1 MPLPKRRG
9 YRHYDTKS
17 QTSILSFWSRSA
29 LLSLQESNYRHRR
42 AEPKRLKFPCYLFEL
57 RADFYLL
64 WAALFTCTAL
74 SAQTRKMVGWAGSRP
89 LYSYIGS
96 SPFFSGWR
104 PHCMPQNKRG
114 YPPHRGRACNSRR
127 PCRESGKRNETPWLR
142 PHIPPVFPPQW
153 SRAAHLRPP
162 SHSPQAALG
171 VLIPLST
178 TVTSG

>member
-1 MPLPKRRG
+1 MIRKAKHL
-9 YRHYDTKS
+9 
-17 QTSILSFWSRSA
+17 SILWSRSA

-57 RADFYLL
+57 ARIFIFCGQRFSHAPHSLHKLAKWWLGRKPAVVFIY
-64 WAALFTCTAL
+64 WLFP
-74 SAQTRKMVGWAGSRP
+74 V
-89 LYSYIGS
+89 
-96 SPFFSGWR
+96 FSGWR

-127 PCRESGKRNETPWLR
+127 PCRESGKRNETPCYALIYRLFFR
-142 PHIPPVFPPQW
+142 PNEPGSASPATFTFSASC
-153 SRAAHLRPP
+153 SR
-162 SHSPQAALG
+162 

>member
-1 MPLPKRRG
+1 MIRKAKHL
-9 YRHYDTKS
+9 
-17 QTSILSFWSRSA
+17 SILWSRSA

-57 RADFYLL
+57 RADFLSFVGSAFHMHRTL
-64 WAALFTCTAL
+64 CTN
-74 SAQTRKMVGWAGSRP
+74 SQNGGWAGSRP

-104 PHCMPQNKRG
+104 PHCMPQNKRDIHPIG
-114 YPPHRGRACNSRR
+114 AGHAIAAGRAGNPERGTKRLGYASYTACFSAPMEPGSASPATFTFSASCSR
-127 PCRESGKRNETPWLR
+127 
-142 PHIPPVFPPQW
+142 
-153 SRAAHLRPP
+153 
-162 SHSPQAALG
+162 

>member
-29 LLSLQESNYRHRR
+29 LISLQESNYRHRR

-74 SAQTRKMVGWAGSRP
+74 SAQTRKMVAGPGSRP

-114 YPPHRGRACNSRR
+114 YPPHRGRACNNRKQ
-127 PCRESGKRNETPWLR
+127 CKESGRRNGTPGYPLIYSLFFHPDRTRQRISGHLHILR
-142 PHIPPVFPPQW
+142 KLLSVC
-153 SRAAHLRPP
+153 S
-162 SHSPQAALG
+162 SH
-171 VLIPLST
+171 
-178 TVTSG
+178 